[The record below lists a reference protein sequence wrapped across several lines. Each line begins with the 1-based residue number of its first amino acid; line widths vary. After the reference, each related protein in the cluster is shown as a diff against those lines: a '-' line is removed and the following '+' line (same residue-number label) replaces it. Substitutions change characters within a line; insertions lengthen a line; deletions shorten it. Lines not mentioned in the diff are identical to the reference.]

1 MNEGDGMTLVL
12 FLVIGTL
19 AMLILA
25 FTIFFFFQTY
35 QKRLLAKEVEVG
47 QIKARQQEDLLRTT
61 IFAQEKERKRFA
73 EDLHD
78 EIGAMLSAIKLNLGR
93 LEKKAPDENFKGVVS
108 ETRGNLDEVILNIR
122 RITRALLPP
131 SLERF
136 GLGYSVEE
144 LLGWIAHNEQTQ
156 LVFRESGDV
165 RRFDTNTEMAVF
177 RIIQELLNN
186 ALKYS
191 GASEIK
197 ILLRYG
203 KNYLT
208 VLVTDNGAGYD
219 VREARGKGLG
229 LQNLEGRA
237 RSLGGVIR
245 IKSTPG
251 KGSSNILAIQLK

>member
-1 MNEGDGMTLVL
+1 MNGGDGMTLIL

-25 FTIFFFFQTY
+25 LAIFFFFLVY
-35 QKRLLAKEVEVG
+35 QKRLLAKEIEVS

-61 IFAQEKERKRFA
+61 IYAQEKERKRFA

-78 EIGAMLSAIKLNLGR
+78 EIGAMLSAIKMNLGR
-93 LEKKAPDENFKGVVS
+93 LEKKAPDDNFKGVVS
-108 ETRGNLDEVILNIR
+108 ETRGNLDDVILNIR

-144 LLGWIAHNEQTQ
+144 LLGWIAHNEHTQ
-156 LVFRESGDV
+156 LVFRESGAI
-165 RRFDTNTEMAVF
+165 RRFDTNIEMAVF

-186 ALKYS
+186 SLKYA

-203 KNYLT
+203 QKYLT
-208 VLVTDNGAGYD
+208 VLVTDNGKGYD
-219 VREARGKGLG
+219 VDEARGKGLG

-245 IKSTPG
+245 IKSKPG
-251 KGSSNILAIQLK
+251 KGSSNILIIQI

>member
-1 MNEGDGMTLVL
+1 MNEGDGMTLIL

-25 FTIFFFFQTY
+25 FAIFFFFLVY
-35 QKRLLAKEVEVG
+35 QKRLLAKEIEVS

-61 IFAQEKERKRFA
+61 IFAQERERKRFA

-78 EIGAMLSAIKLNLGR
+78 EIGAMLSAIKMNLGR
-93 LEKKAPDENFKGVVS
+93 LEKKAPDDSFKGVVS

-156 LVFRESGDV
+156 LVFKECGNV
-165 RRFDTNTEMAVF
+165 RRFDTNIEMGVF

-186 ALKYS
+186 SLKYA

-203 KNYLT
+203 QKYLA
-208 VLVTDNGAGYD
+208 VMVADNGVGYD
-219 VREARGKGLG
+219 VQDARGKGLG

-245 IKSTPG
+245 IKSKPG
-251 KGSSNILAIQLK
+251 KGSSNILIIQI

>member
-1 MNEGDGMTLVL
+1 MNEGDGMTLIL

-25 FTIFFFFQTY
+25 FAIFFFFLVY
-35 QKRLLAKEVEVG
+35 QKRLMSKEIEMNL
-47 QIKARQQEDLLRTT
+47 IKAKQQEDLLRTT

-78 EIGAMLSAIKLNLGR
+78 EIGAMLSAIKMNLGR

-144 LLGWIAHNEQTQ
+144 LLGWIAHNGHTQ
-156 LVFRESGDV
+156 LVYRETGAV
-165 RRFDTNTEMAVF
+165 RRFDANVEMAVF

-186 ALKYS
+186 ALKYA

-203 KNYLT
+203 QKYLA
-208 VLVTDNGAGYD
+208 VLVTDNGKGYD
-219 VREARGKGLG
+219 VNEARGKGLG
-229 LQNLEGRA
+229 LQNLEGRT

-245 IKSTPG
+245 IKSKTG
-251 KGSSNILAIQLK
+251 HGSSNILIIPI